1 MCSVAFNALALLDLG
16 VAYEGFL
23 YRKILLTKPALN
35 ATMNAAVVYFSR
47 TGNTKR
53 LAEAIADTAK
63 APLFELSQAE
73 PAKISAYDLLIFGTP
88 VEGASPAKEARTYLE
103 SLPTA
108 TGKKA
113 IIFCT
118 WKLFG
123 NERTMKAIEKELSAK
138 GYETVL
144 KVSKK
149 GMKPGQ
155 EEDLSKVTSEV
166 KLALEKY

>member
-1 MCSVAFNALALLDLG
+1 
-16 VAYEGFL
+16 
-23 YRKILLTKPALN
+23 
-35 ATMNAAVVYFSR
+35 MNAAVVYFSR

-53 LAEAIADTAK
+53 LAEAIANTVK
-63 APLFELSQAE
+63 APLFDLTQVE

-88 VEGASPAKEARTYLE
+88 VEGASPAKEAQTYIE
-103 SLPTA
+103 SLPA
-108 TGKKA
+108 PTGKKA

-123 NERTMKAIEKELSAK
+123 NERTMKAIEKELSSK
-138 GYETVL
+138 GYETIL

-149 GMKPGQ
+149 GIKPGQ
-155 EEDLSKVTSEV
+155 DADFSKVLSEV